1 MRYVYAFCVVALVTA
16 SAYGGSKTAPATAM
30 KVRAGTGK
38 VAAVQQSTV
47 EVQADSGERLSAN
60 FGNETKD
67 MLVGQTAWIDGNS
80 IRLVDFPIQMEN
92 KDKVGG
98 GDYMETNVKLSNTG
112 LLTAKTKTW
121 TTACADGF
129 TGGVRVILMKKDG
142 NELYITKL
150 RKYGVNGTCVPSAP
164 SSRNES
170 WDETIPLDKIKET
183 AKLAI
188 VHIKKPTDRVD
199 EFLARAKEVAEIV
212 KTLSEAYKNASG
224 GPGQPAPGGKQGGVQ

>member
-16 SAYGGSKTAPATAM
+16 SVQGGDTGRAASL
-30 KVRAGTGK
+30 KVRPGTGK
-38 VAAVQQSTV
+38 IAAVQQSTV

-60 FGNETKD
+60 FGNEAKD
-67 MLVGQTAWIDGNS
+67 MLVGQTAWIDGNA
-80 IRLVDFPIQMEN
+80 IRVVDFPIEMEN

-98 GDYMETNVKLSNTG
+98 GDYMETKVKVSNTG

-150 RKYGVNGTCVPSAP
+150 HKYGVNGTCVPSAP

-170 WDETIPLDKIKET
+170 WDETIPLDKIKDT

-199 EFLARAKEVAEIV
+199 DFLARAKEVAEIA

-224 GPGQPAPGGKQGGVQ
+224 GPGQPAPGGKPGGVQ